1 MKERLLAYAAKLDAL
16 KFNERVLVLGASILV
31 VGGAWS
37 EFLMTPL
44 ELERRVF
51 ANQIA
56 QNESKLAE
64 LDAEALRIVEVSK
77 RDPNEPLRKQI
88 QQTNTQIK
96 GLEAKIR
103 ELAGQLID
111 PQEMAQVLRRVLE
124 NTHGLEFVSLVGLGA
139 QPLLETSKEAP
150 KRKANGARTA
160 FRHGF
165 HVRFTGSY
173 LDTITYMR
181 ALELLPWK
189 FFWEAVDIKVQDHPT
204 ADSSIVVYTLSLDRS
219 WIGV

>member
-1 MKERLLAYAAKLDAL
+1 MKERLLAYAAKLDGL

-31 VGGAWS
+31 LGGAWS
-37 EFLMTPL
+37 EFLMSPL

-88 QQTNTQIK
+88 QQTKAQIK
-96 GLEAKIR
+96 GLEAEIR

-124 NTHGLEFVSLVGLGA
+124 NTHGLEFVSLEGLGA
-139 QPLLETSKEAP
+139 EPLLETSNEAP
-150 KRKANGARTA
+150 KRKTNGARTA

-165 HVRFTGSY
+165 RVRFTGSY
-173 LDTITYMR
+173 LDTIAYMR
-181 ALELLPWK
+181 ALEVLPWK
-189 FFWEAVDIKVQDHPT
+189 FFWEAVDINVKIHPT
-204 ADSSIVVYTLSLDRS
+204 AETSIVVYTLSLDRS